1 MATIL
6 EEMDNLYDKIYEYRT
21 DIASHNRNK
30 IEKRANA
37 WKDASGIKLA
47 KEKEDFVRSEVAEI
61 QEKIDYCEAE
71 IELAYNKIKVMCF
84 RLENGDE

>member
-1 MATIL
+1 MAKIL
-6 EEMDNLYDKIYEYRT
+6 DEMDELYDKIHGYRV

-37 WKDASGIKLA
+37 WKDATGIA
-47 KEKEDFVRSEVAEI
+47 DEKKDYVRSEVADI

>member
-37 WKDASGIKLA
+37 WNDATGIADEKKDY
-47 KEKEDFVRSEVAEI
+47 VRSEVAEI